1 MKEYIQNKWNE
12 KGFNYSAINNFG
24 VKNSKGE
31 FIVLLNNDTE
41 LITENWLE
49 ELVSVCQQKNVGIVG
64 TKLYFPDNTIQHAGV
79 YIGIGSVAGHVF
91 SGYSRNDFGP
101 FGRLKMRQ
109 NLSAVT
115 AAALIIRK
123 KVFEEVNGLEE
134 NQFKVAFNDVDLCM
148 KVIKDGYEIVWSPYV
163 ELYHYESKSRGYED
177 TPEKKERFSR
187 EIKSFEEKWG
197 LWLEDPY
204 YNRNFDLT
212 KTFPFLK

>member
-1 MKEYIQNKWNE
+1 M
-12 KGFNYSAINNFG
+12 
-24 VKNSKGE
+24 
-31 FIVLLNNDTE
+31 
-41 LITENWLE
+41 
-49 ELVSVCQQKNVGIVG
+49 
-64 TKLYFPDNTIQHAGV
+64 YFPDNTIQHAGV
-79 YIGIGSVAGHVF
+79 YIGIGGVAGHVF
-91 SGYSRNDFGP
+91 GGYSRNDFGP

-123 KVFEEVNGLEE
+123 NVFEEVNGLEE

-148 KVIKDGYEIVWSPYV
+148 KVIKAGYEIVWSPYV

-177 TPEKKERFSR
+177 TPEKKERCSR

-212 KTFPFLK
+212 KTFPILKYNVRKGI